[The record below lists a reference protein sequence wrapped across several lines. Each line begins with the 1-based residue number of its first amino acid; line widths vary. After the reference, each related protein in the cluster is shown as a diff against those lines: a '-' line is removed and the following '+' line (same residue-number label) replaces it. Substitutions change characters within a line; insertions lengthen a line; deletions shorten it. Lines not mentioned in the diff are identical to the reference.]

1 MKSLLLIFFFA
12 AGFAVSGVN
21 AQNCTPKQI
30 AECKMAPC
38 ASACKGSAAS
48 VNVQPV
54 GVAALASFTPE
65 AISTSCLPAN
75 ASEKEIK
82 ACQAK
87 CASASN
93 SNAPGTSVAG
103 TQQGCSPAPAGQVK
117 ATSVASPSIAP
128 TSKPVKQ

>member
-12 AGFAVSGVN
+12 AGFVVTEAS
-21 AQNCTPKQI
+21 AQNCTPKQV

-38 ASACKGSAAS
+38 ASACKGSAAA

-65 AISTSCLPAN
+65 AITTACAPGNVSD
-75 ASEKEIK
+75 KDMK

-87 CASASN
+87 CAGASK
-93 SNAPGTSVAG
+93 SNAHGTSVAG
-103 TQQGCSPAPAGQVK
+103 TQQGCSPAPGGQVK
-117 ATSVASPSIAP
+117 GTSVASPSIAP
-128 TSKPVKQ
+128 ASKPVKQ